1 MSNSNQ
7 TQAVDALA
15 NGHWLGALD
24 IAERVLAIALYGWL
38 IARVMTVYL
47 ASGGAG
53 NLIVLFSEGLIV
65 FFILIRRGAKDVS
78 RRPTD
83 WLLALVAT
91 ATPLLVQPV
100 AQRAVLPPAIAAGS
114 VMAGAELAVQ
124 LEQSPFLNLFS
135 DERARETLRYMKRSP
150 DERVTR
156 EIAREICQRQGIK
169 AVLTGS
175 ISGLGSHYVIALE
188 AMNAQTGD
196 VIARQQVEAENKE
209 QVISMLGQ
217 AATKFREKLGESL
230 PSIQKFDAPITRA
243 TTSSLEALR
252 AFSLGEQ
259 QHGKAGIG
267 SAVGTTV

>member
-24 IAERVLAIALYGWL
+24 IAERVLALALYGWL

-100 AQRAVLPPAIAAGS
+100 AQREFCRQRLP
-114 VMAGAELAVQ
+114 LA
-124 LEQSPFLNLFS
+124 
-135 DERARETLRYMKRSP
+135 
-150 DERVTR
+150 
-156 EIAREICQRQGIK
+156 
-169 AVLTGS
+169 
-175 ISGLGSHYVIALE
+175 
-188 AMNAQTGD
+188 
-196 VIARQQVEAENKE
+196 
-209 QVISMLGQ
+209 
-217 AATKFREKLGESL
+217 
-230 PSIQKFDAPITRA
+230 
-243 TTSSLEALR
+243 
-252 AFSLGEQ
+252 
-259 QHGKAGIG
+259 
-267 SAVGTTV
+267 

>member
-15 NGHWLGALD
+15 NGHWLGHLD

-100 AQRAVLPPAIAAGS
+100 AQRGSFAASDCRWHDAGRDPDPAGC
-114 VMAGAELAVQ
+114 Q
-124 LEQSPFLNLFS
+124 TY
-135 DERARETLRYMKRSP
+135 ARPQFRLG
-150 DERVTR
+150 TR
-156 EIAREICQRQGIK
+156 
-169 AVLTGS
+169 
-175 ISGLGSHYVIALE
+175 
-188 AMNAQTGD
+188 
-196 VIARQQVEAENKE
+196 
-209 QVISMLGQ
+209 
-217 AATKFREKLGESL
+217 
-230 PSIQKFDAPITRA
+230 PSRP
-243 TTSSLEALR
+243 EALR
-252 AFSLGEQ
+252 TLSFRPPSNVRGLFALPHRFLVDELYRLERRGVCPVLCGTSAAHASGRALTSPRRAYAQ
-259 QHGKAGIG
+259 YM
-267 SAVGTTV
+267 SAVRFLLLPGVF